1 VDRLLR
7 RRLTRSENAFHLR
20 RGRVDLPAACFNQ
33 YNVAVSP
40 PPSASSDVD
49 FARVI
54 SRKFEQG
61 RFLIVGGD
69 TRKVQSQFAEAQRE
83 AVACSTDELVSKL
96 SQQKATAHF
105 ETTVWFYPSERGN
118 DEGVVSALLGL
129 TDKIVLMPGPGADA
143 AKRRA
148 DLVRCFGRVEFLP
161 DYTCDLTDLNAGA
174 VCLSYSPGKPA
185 SELAR
190 AAEAA
195 FVRINRQIAALR
207 HTLELRGSELDDAHQ
222 HIAALEGK
230 LTKLKEYQR
239 ELKQLK
245 EERRRLRKSA
255 ERRVG
260 QVLLAPYRLPTRLA
274 KSVWKTFH
282 RERQK
287 RATTEYQK
295 WFEQHRANGQDLERM
310 RDEARTFASRPLISI
325 ITPVFDTPV
334 SRLEEAVQSVL
345 AQAYENW
352 ELLLIDDGSTDP
364 DLLGVLPHLAKRNHR
379 IVLAKLGKH
388 AGISAASN
396 RGLELA
402 RGEWVTFLDH
412 DDVLEPDALFQI
424 VKGLQ
429 MHPDVDLIYSDED
442 KLGDNGFEAPLFK
455 PDWSP
460 DFFLSY
466 NYVGHLTAARRDL
479 VQKAGGFRSQFDSAQ
494 DYDLFFRVTEL
505 TSRIHHIPRVLYH
518 WRRSESSSAIS
529 VRQKPEQLDAS
540 RRAIEDH
547 LKRRGEAAHVAV
559 DWRTHAFRVRRE
571 LPEPTKISIVI
582 ANSHGDE
589 ALERCVDSLTSK
601 TDYPNYEIL
610 AVRSEN
616 SSSAPLCFSRF
627 PHRFLQFPAAPN
639 DSAAKNYAAKE
650 SDAPWLLF
658 LDDTIE
664 IIDPEWLT
672 IMAEHVQRTEVGA
685 VGARL
690 LNPSGTV
697 EHAGIVVG
705 VNGNAQPAFFG
716 FPAEHPGINRQL
728 QITRNCSAVSSACM
742 LTRREVFQQTG
753 GFDVS
758 LSAALADVDLCLKI
772 RRAGS
777 LIVYTPFAKLL
788 WHAPHGD
795 KQRAGGDA
803 ILRQRWAN
811 VLERDPYYNPNLSRE
826 RADFSL
832 KLS

>member
-1 VDRLLR
+1 
-7 RRLTRSENAFHLR
+7 
-20 RGRVDLPAACFNQ
+20 LPADGFNQ

-40 PPSASSDVD
+40 ATYSSFDAD
-49 FARVI
+49 FARVM
-54 SRKFEQG
+54 SRKFEDG

-69 TRKVQSQFAEAQRE
+69 AHKIQSQFTEAKRE
-83 AVACSTDELVSKL
+83 AVACSADELVSKM
-96 SQQKATAHF
+96 SQQLATAHF
-105 ETTVWFYPSERGN
+105 EITVWFYPLGRG
-118 DEGVVSALLGL
+118 DDDRVASALLGF
-129 TDKIVLMPGPGADA
+129 TDSIVLMPGSGVDA
-143 AKRRA
+143 AKRRT
-148 DLVRCFGRVEFLP
+148 DLVRCFGRFEFLP

-174 VCLSYSPGKPA
+174 VCLRYSPDKPA
-185 SELAR
+185 RELAP
-190 AAEAA
+190 AAETA
-195 FVRINRQIAALR
+195 FARLNRQIAALR
-207 HTLELRGSELDDAHQ
+207 HGLELRGSELEDAHR

-230 LTKLKEYQR
+230 LLKFKEYQR
-239 ELKQLK
+239 ELKRLK
-245 EERRRLRKSA
+245 EERRRLRKSP

-274 KSVWKTFH
+274 QTVWKTFL
-282 RERQK
+282 RERRK
-287 RATTEYQK
+287 AAATDYQK

-352 ELLLIDDGSTDP
+352 ELLMIDDGSTDP
-364 DLLGVLPHLAKRNHR
+364 DLLRALLHIAGRDQR
-379 IVLAKLGKH
+379 IVLANLGKH
-388 AGISAASN
+388 GGISAASN

-402 RGEWVTFLDH
+402 RGDWITFLDH
-412 DDVLEPDALFQI
+412 DDVIEPDALFQI
-424 VKGLQ
+424 VKALQ
-429 MHPDVDLIYSDED
+429 MHSDVDLIYSDED
-442 KLGDNGFEAPLFK
+442 KLGENGFEAPLFK

-466 NYVGHLTAARRDL
+466 NYVGHLTAVRRDL

-505 TSRIHHIPRVLYH
+505 TGRIHHIPRVLYH

-547 LKRRGEAAHVAV
+547 LKRRNEMAHVAV

-571 LPEPTKISIVI
+571 LSEPTKISII
-582 ANSHGDE
+582 IPNSHGDE
-589 ALERCVDSLTSK
+589 SLERCVESLTTK

-610 AVRSEN
+610 IVQSD
-616 SSSAPLCFSRF
+616 SSQGAPPCLSRF
-627 PHRFLQFPAAPN
+627 PPRLLQFSGAPN
-639 DSAAKNYAAKE
+639 DSVTKNYGANE

-658 LDDTIE
+658 LDGAVE
-664 IIDPEWLT
+664 IVDREWLT
-672 IMAEHVQRTEVGA
+672 IMAEHVQRPEVGA

-705 VNGNAQPAFFG
+705 VNGTAQPAFRG
-716 FPAEHPGINRQL
+716 FPAEHPGTNRQL
-728 QITRNCSAVSSACM
+728 QVTRNCSAVSSACM
-742 LTRREVFQQTG
+742 LTRREVFHQAG
-753 GFDVS
+753 GFDGG
-758 LSAALADVDLCLKI
+758 LSGALADVDLCLKI
-772 RRAGS
+772 RRANH
-777 LIVYTPFAKLL
+777 LIVYTPFAKLY
-788 WHAPHGD
+788 WHVIQGEKTD
-795 KQRAGGDA
+795 TRGDA
-803 ILRQRWAN
+803 ILRQRWAEG
-811 VLERDPYYNPNLSRE
+811 LERDPFYNPNLSRE

-832 KLS
+832 GN